1 MATHQGGDR
10 LHRISPGSFLE
21 KQKKK
26 KKSNKKSRKGK
37 IRIQNYIKNFQFQ
50 QQKIYVEKIG
60 KFDSSW
66 GKKKIGN

>member
-26 KKSNKKSRKGK
+26 KE
-37 IRIQNYIKNFQFQ
+37 
-50 QQKIYVEKIG
+50 QQKIQKG
-60 KFDSSW
+60 KNQNT
-66 GKKKIGN
+66 KLY